1 MMKHK
6 RKDKVREDISKE
18 LNIEH
23 KVPIFRREILN
34 SIVLYHDNDSTDNH
48 KSDWNE
54 PHND

>member
-6 RKDKVREDISKE
+6 GKDKVREDISKE

-23 KVPIFRREILN
+23 KVPIFGREILN
-34 SIVLYHDNDSTDNH
+34 SIVLYNDNDSTDNH